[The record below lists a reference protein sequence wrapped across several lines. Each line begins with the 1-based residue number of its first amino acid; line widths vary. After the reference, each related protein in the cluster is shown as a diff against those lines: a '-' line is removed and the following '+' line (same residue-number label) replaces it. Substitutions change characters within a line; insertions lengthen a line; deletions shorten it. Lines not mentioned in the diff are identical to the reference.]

1 MGYVTISIRT
11 RVNSSE
17 AEVLV
22 TATLTY
28 RYKVHC
34 QALTAL
40 LLQCESFEVGLNRQV
55 YTEQRIRRNPHL
67 SFVRVTKNY
76 RSANVRRAIA
86 IALDWVVRFN
96 LTHERVDSSASV
108 LKSRGWNSPVAGL
121 IAARVLKSFDS
132 PDKLCVSSVL
142 ESAIISSCM
151 LCVKEAGVC
160 NWNVLMF
167 S

>member
-86 IALDWVVRFN
+86 IALD
-96 LTHERVDSSASV
+96 
-108 LKSRGWNSPVAGL
+108 
-121 IAARVLKSFDS
+121 
-132 PDKLCVSSVL
+132 
-142 ESAIISSCM
+142 
-151 LCVKEAGVC
+151 
-160 NWNVLMF
+160 
-167 S
+167 